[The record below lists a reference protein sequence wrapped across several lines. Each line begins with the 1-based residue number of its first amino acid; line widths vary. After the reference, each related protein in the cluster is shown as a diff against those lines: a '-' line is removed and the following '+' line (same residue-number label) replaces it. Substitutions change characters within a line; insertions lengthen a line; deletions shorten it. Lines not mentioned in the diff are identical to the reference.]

1 MLWRERNKCWQLQ
14 SRSVGWFCRG
24 SWSINRLMTIAMRLR
39 EAHRWC
45 SIECVLCGSILDEA
59 GLNRP
64 QLQELFDEFIWAIF
78 DGAWPLFARD
88 CFQDICGIL
97 LQAAAG
103 CLLNSARWTPALLPS
118 PPTPPLSGRFREI
131 PGDSGRFREI
141 FFFGDP
147 SKYPW
152 RKSKEE
158 RTTLENPMMASQR
171 IP

>member
-131 PGDSGRFREI
+131 PGDSGRF
-141 FFFGDP
+141 FFGDP
-147 SKYPW
+147 SKCPW